1 MPFDEHRDGDEAGLG
16 YYAGKVGTQTPA
28 KSPNTSSAK
37 GRARLSKPAIA
48 EMPDALPAIDE
59 GRVDSADKAD
69 AALPPAG
76 DDEGQSRVAEKA
88 SEAVPSSS
96 PRKRRAGRRLC
107 ADKADNG
114 MPDSASD
121 GEDLTQVADKARS
134 ELSSPS
140 QSIRGDGRLESATN
154 AGKHLPSP
162 EGGEVGQA
170 IGADRANQAMP
181 ASPLIDQLAE
191 LQVRRKFYIGAT
203 NKQTN
208 AVKALVRRFLGW
220 RYDTEEEDREKT
232 NARAAKIVATALAG
246 KEQKPEDMATFGAIA
261 ADLAVVTSAIEPLH
275 KARHQ
280 VELDMKKLARSLPVA
295 EWAKGVHGLGE
306 LGLAVII
313 AEAGDLSKYPK
324 KGHLWKRLGLAV
336 HGDKA
341 YSTWRMKGGLT
352 TEQWTEAGY
361 SPRRRAEVY
370 AVISEPL
377 FRQQTVVQGP
387 YRVRYDSRRAATAIT
402 HEDWTKGHSHMDA
415 LRVMTKYLLRDL
427 WKEWRRVNAG
437 PPDGAVY
444 IVPAAES
451 ISREVGETAPH
462 NTAEREEPTG

>member
-1 MPFDEHRDGDEAGLG
+1 MPFDEQRDGDEAGLG
-16 YYAGKVGTQTPA
+16 NYAGKANPYMPA
-28 KSPNTSSAK
+28 KSPTKSSVK
-37 GRARLSKPAIA
+37 GRAIRAAKAKGCL
-48 EMPDALPAIDE
+48 PDALPPIAE
-59 GRVDSADKAD
+59 GLKCYADKAAPRMPSASD
-69 AALPPAG
+69 DGGHKTQAARA
-76 DDEGQSRVAEKA
+76 A
-88 SEAVPSSS
+88 PSSS
-96 PRKRRAGRRLC
+96 PRKRRAGWRPS
-107 ADKADNG
+107 AAKADEKV
-114 MPDSASD
+114 PDSAGD
-121 GEDLTQVADKARS
+121 GEEQCNTAGKVSRR
-134 ELSSPS
+134 LSSPP
-140 QSIRGDGRLESATN
+140 QSIRGDGPQLTAVKAIETA
-154 AGKHLPSP
+154 PSP

-352 TEQWTEAGY
+352 AEQWTEAGY